1 MTLRRG
7 FISDNRADFGVQ
19 RICQVLQFSRSG
31 FYWWIAGAKAR
42 EMRQA
47 ADDFLEPRIPVS
59 RCPRSRGRFTVVY
72 SHTTEVHPWGGA
84 VRRIMTA
91 HGKEPP

>member
-47 ADDFLEPRIPVS
+47 TDDFWNRRSQSPGVHDQGEGSLWCTRTPQKSTRGATLSAVS
-59 RCPRSRGRFTVVY
+59 
-72 SHTTEVHPWGGA
+72 
-84 VRRIMTA
+84 
-91 HGKEPP
+91 